1 MYSIHF
7 TEVNCS
13 EKLLKDFDIKEL
25 NDGKGRRFAKENLS
39 WLKKIK
45 HFLCVENCYS
55 KLTEMAEWNHSET

>member
-25 NDGKGRRFAKENLS
+25 NDGKGRRFAKKKSFLVKEN
-39 WLKKIK
+39 KA
-45 HFLCVENCYS
+45 FFVCR
-55 KLTEMAEWNHSET
+55 KLL